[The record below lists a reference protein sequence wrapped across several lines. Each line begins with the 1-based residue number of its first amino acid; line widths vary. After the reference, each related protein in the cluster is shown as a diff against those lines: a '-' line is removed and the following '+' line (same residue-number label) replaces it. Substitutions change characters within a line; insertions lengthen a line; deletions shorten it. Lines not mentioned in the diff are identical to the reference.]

1 MPSLSFFPSKCF
13 FVNCTVFT
21 YDDVR
26 TYGSMP
32 RIQLSLKIC
41 RFPYDGLSAI
51 LYFFPPPPPPHDYQ
65 WKGLSRVTW
74 ASQRQ
79 LRCEWK
85 CLSEKVLPSF
95 FCFFKTSET
104 RGCLNCCGPVY
115 LGVRSIDNRLENRH

>member
-51 LYFFPPPPPPHDYQ
+51 LYFFPPPPPPMITNGRDYH
-65 WKGLSRVTW
+65 
-74 ASQRQ
+74 ASHGHH
-79 LRCEWK
+79 
-85 CLSEKVLPSF
+85 SDS
-95 FCFFKTSET
+95 
-104 RGCLNCCGPVY
+104 
-115 LGVRSIDNRLENRH
+115 

>member
-51 LYFFPPPPPPHDYQ
+51 LYFFFLFSFFFSPHDYQ

-85 CLSEKVLPSF
+85 CLSEKVLPSLF
-95 FCFFKTSET
+95 FFF
-104 RGCLNCCGPVY
+104 L
-115 LGVRSIDNRLENRH
+115 RHLKHEDV